1 MEDGPRQLDMPEMPW
16 TLRHPLSTRLTLEIA
31 VYGTHSRVHKTSN
44 LRFVGRF
51 VHDLWM
57 FNFGDRVRF
66 LPLAV
71 RNAQEGA
78 ESKEKTHYFLWRE
91 DTKLDLADF
100 ADGCRGIRE
109 LVAEHGARQERER
122 DELLSKKGSSNEQR
136 WSPGIDDDKQ
146 SRRRGGERGETSV
159 VDVVEDKEVRTHH
172 L

>member
-1 MEDGPRQLDMPEMPW
+1 MRYRCGQKEPPLTRVEDGPRQLDMPEMPW
-16 TLRHPLSTRLTLEIA
+16 TLRHPFSTRLTLEIA
-31 VYGTHSRVHKTSN
+31 VYCTHSGVHEASN

-71 RNAQEGA
+71 RNAPEVV
-78 ESKEKTHYFLWRE
+78 ENNKRTYYLLWRE

-109 LVAEHGARQERER
+109 LVAKHGAR
-122 DELLSKKGSSNEQR
+122 
-136 WSPGIDDDKQ
+136 
-146 SRRRGGERGETSV
+146 
-159 VDVVEDKEVRTHH
+159 
-172 L
+172 

>member
-1 MEDGPRQLDMPEMPW
+1 MPLTRVEDGPRQLNMPKVPW

-109 LVAEHGARQERER
+109 LVAEHDARQERGESGISAR
-122 DELLSKKGSSNEQR
+122 KDPLYGQSKTLGLDCGK
-136 WSPGIDDDKQ
+136 
-146 SRRRGGERGETSV
+146 
-159 VDVVEDKEVRTHH
+159 
-172 L
+172 